1 MNTSVCLALVALTLT
16 AVSVSARAD
25 RGDVERARFEGPLQV
40 LGKLYPPGKQDP
52 KAVGERAL
60 SAGARGGTFELQG
73 LTRMYKKLD
82 KDFDQIGDT
91 VKALE
96 DGIGEVDKWTK
107 VLSSARGTR
116 TAPADLA
123 RIQKKI

>member
-1 MNTSVCLALVALTLT
+1 MSLKILVLLAFTL
-16 AVSVSARAD
+16 APSAHAD
-25 RGDVERARFEGPLQV
+25 RGDIEIARFAGPLNA
-40 LGKLYPPGKQDP
+40 LNRLYPPGRQDP

-60 SAGARGGTFELQG
+60 SAGARGGTFNLQG

-82 KDFDQIGDT
+82 KEFDQIGDT

-107 VLSSARGTR
+107 VLASARGTR
-116 TAPADLA
+116 T
-123 RIQKKI
+123 